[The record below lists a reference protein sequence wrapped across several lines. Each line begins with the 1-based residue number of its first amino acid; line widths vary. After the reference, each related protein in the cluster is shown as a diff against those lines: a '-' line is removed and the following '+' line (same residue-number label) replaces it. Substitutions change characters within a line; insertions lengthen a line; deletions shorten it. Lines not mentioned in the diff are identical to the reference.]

1 MELPPVPK
9 ELPAS
14 KPIGKWVLIGVTVVL
29 LAVGGLCVCMPE
41 LMSEWFGSISPG
53 CWFRRYTGIAC
64 PGCGGTRSTRALLSG
79 DIAGACSWSMC
90 ACVLCTCLNA
100 GTGSASATTAYFS
113 KSLPMRLWFGLLSEI
128 SWERNKVPGFAEA
141 GASVLRGC
149 SINSICPG
157 EEPCYAQVEAQG

>member
-79 DIAGACSWSMC
+79 DIAGAFRYNFFFPLILFALFLEYVRLC
-90 ACVLCTCLNA
+90 AVHLFKCRNWECKRYYRVFFQIF
-100 GTGSASATTAYFS
+100 AYAA
-113 KSLPMRLWFGLLSEI
+113 LVWFI
-128 SWERNKVPGFAEA
+128 IRNIM
-141 GASVLRGC
+141 GA
-149 SINSICPG
+149 
-157 EEPCYAQVEAQG
+157 